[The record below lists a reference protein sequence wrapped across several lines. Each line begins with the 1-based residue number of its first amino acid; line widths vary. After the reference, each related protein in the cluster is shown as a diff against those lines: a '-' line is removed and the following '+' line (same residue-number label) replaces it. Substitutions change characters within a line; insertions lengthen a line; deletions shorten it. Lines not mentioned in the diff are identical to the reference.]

1 MEKLLNKITEQLD
14 NDWAVEAKDIR
25 KLMFYAVVYKNGAI
39 HNMQIAKHRKETLN
53 DLLGTV
59 MVMLEEL

>member
-1 MEKLLNKITEQLD
+1 MEKLLNKIQEQLD

-25 KLMFYAVVYKNGAI
+25 KLMFYAVIYKNCAI

-53 DLLGTV
+53 NLLETV